1 MLNIRGN
8 VSTMI
13 ICKKNVTKF
22 PNNNRMFIICDHYQN
37 VNKTTI
43 ETINFEFVIINN
55 TGLKK
60 NTLIYKRL
68 HANSL

>member
-1 MLNIRGN
+1 
-8 VSTMI
+8 
-13 ICKKNVTKF
+13 
-22 PNNNRMFIICDHYQN
+22 MFIICDHYQN

-55 TGLKK
+55 TGVKK